1 MGNFIATCSCGD
13 GSSIEN
19 YGLPG
24 CLKGVEVPEDIYFM
38 SLDKVD
44 GSSNGIDLVTDTL
57 NQAFFDARF
66 KNQEVR
72 ERWLPVKDIEDFI
85 STPPDAN
92 KFTFPSG
99 REIKIS
105 EGIRL
110 ATMTF
115 PIDDPNKFKKK
126 LDALA
131 CRNRLGVMY
140 KDRNKSLVGQT
151 VPGTDDFIAREIIDG
166 TLDVKA
172 FDKTDTPEA
181 ARVELSFQYA
191 RAAKDG
197 DVDFIEKD
205 SMGGFDLN
213 LVKALVDANIKI
225 TASLLASIAFTVE
238 DDYQGALSRTPVG
251 GLADAPSLDVF
262 NNTDVAVEPTSSE
275 TEPTAGN
282 YVFVYTLPVTAA
294 DLMEVR
300 GIGGNY
306 VQLES
311 DLKRFIGVELAAS

>member
-24 CLKGVEVPEDIYFM
+24 CLKGVTVPADVYFM

-44 GSSNGIDLVTDTL
+44 GSSNGINLLTDTL

-99 REIKIS
+99 REIKLS

-110 ATMTF
+110 VTMTF

-126 LDALA
+126 LDALT
-131 CRNRLGVMY
+131 CRRRLAVMY
-140 KDRNKSLVGQT
+140 KDRNGSLVGQT
-151 VPGTDDFIAREIIDG
+151 VPGTDNFIAREIVDGSID
-166 TLDVKA
+166 TRV
-172 FDKTDTPEA
+172 FDETDTEA
-181 ARVELSFQYA
+181 ARVELSFQW
-191 RAAKDG
+191 
-197 DVDFIEKD
+197 VVI
-205 SMGGFDLN
+205 
-213 LVKALVDANIKI
+213 I
-225 TASLLASIAFTVE
+225 
-238 DDYQGALSRTPVG
+238 
-251 GLADAPSLDVF
+251 
-262 NNTDVAVEPTSSE
+262 
-275 TEPTAGN
+275 
-282 YVFVYTLPVTAA
+282 
-294 DLMEVR
+294 
-300 GIGGNY
+300 
-306 VQLES
+306 
-311 DLKRFIGVELAAS
+311 

>member
-1 MGNFIATCSCGD
+1 MSNFIATCSCGD

-24 CLKGVEVPEDIYFM
+24 CLNGVTVPEDVYFM

-57 NQAFFDARF
+57 NQVFFDLRF
-66 KNQEVR
+66 KAQEVR
-72 ERWLPVKDIEDFI
+72 ERWLVIKNIEDFI

-99 REIKIS
+99 TEIKLS

-110 ATMTF
+110 VTMTF

-126 LDALA
+126 IDALS
-131 CRNRLGVMY
+131 CRRRLGVMY

-151 VPGTDDFIAREIIDG
+151 VPGTDNFIAREIIDG
-166 TLDVKA
+166 SIDAKV
-172 FDKTDTPEA
+172 FDKTDTEA

-191 RAAKDG
+191 RVAKDG
-197 DVDFIEKD
+197 NVDFIQES
-205 SMGGFDLN
+205 SMGGFNLN
-213 LVKALVDANIKI
+213 LVKALIDANITI

-238 DDYQGALSRTPVG
+238 DDYNGALDRTPVG
-251 GLADAPSLDVF
+251 GLSDAPSLDVF
-262 NNTDVAVEPTSSE
+262 NNTDVAIETLSSFD
-275 TEPTAGN
+275 EPTAGN
-282 YVFVYTLPVTAA
+282 YVATYTTPVTAA

-300 GIGGNY
+300 GIGADY
-306 VQLES
+306 VQLDS